1 MELEKHAFDI
11 INKIESKTAV
21 ICVVGLGQ
29 VGLPTALSFLKLG
42 YRVLGYDIN
51 EKLIRNLEEGTTPIV
66 EKGFADLV
74 NKFIKSKSFTPSVSS
89 NILASADVII
99 ICVASPLDDTG
110 FAVDMKFI
118 TSAIEAVV
126 KYLTTQKLIVIES
139 TLPPGAM
146 KKYIIPLTESL
157 SKKKAGS
164 DFLISFCP
172 ERISPGNALREFNE
186 NDRIIGAN
194 DDKSY
199 LSTLAL
205 FKNITKGKIHR
216 TDTTT
221 AEISK
226 LAENSYRDINIA
238 FANELA
244 IICEQSDSDVQDV
257 IRLANTHPRVNI
269 HKPGPGVGGPC
280 LPKDPYLL
288 IMGKNFDESIVK
300 TARSINDSMPSHVVD
315 ILIKSLNSNKISNDK
330 LNVLLLGSSYKPGVS
345 DTRYSPTRSIVLSL
359 KKEGFQNITLHD
371 PFTEDTLGAKFT
383 SELDS
388 VLGQADCVII
398 ATAHSMYSSLA
409 TKDFKKHCIIVDA
422 VRLFDKEDFVNSRLT
437 YIPLGACL
445 SESEAK

>member
-1 MELEKHAFDI
+1 MEVEQPSFDLAK
-11 INKIESKTAV
+11 KIEQKAAV

-42 YRVLGYDIN
+42 YKVIGYDIN
-51 EKLIRNLEEGTTPIV
+51 EKLVRNLEGGISPLP
-66 EKGFADLV
+66 EKGFNELINRYLKDR
-74 NKFIKSKSFTPSVSS
+74 SFSLSESPDV
-89 NILASADVII
+89 LASADVII

-110 FAVDMKFI
+110 FAVDMKFL

-126 KYLTTQKLIVIES
+126 KYLTTQKLIIVES

-164 DFLISFCP
+164 DFLVSFCP
-172 ERISPGNALREFNE
+172 ERISPGNALQEFNE

-194 DDKSY
+194 DDRSFW
-199 LSTLAL
+199 STLAL
-205 FKNITKGKIHR
+205 FRNLTKGKIHR

-244 IICEQSDSDVQDV
+244 IICEQSDSDVKDV

-288 IMGKNFDESIVK
+288 IMGKNFDNSIIK
-300 TARSINDSMPSHVVD
+300 TARSINDSMPSHTVD
-315 ILIKSLNSNKISNDK
+315 ILMKTLDSTKISKDK
-330 LNVLLLGSSYKPGVS
+330 LNVLILGIAYKPGVG
-345 DTRYSPTRSIVLSL
+345 DTRYSPTRSIVSSL

-371 PFTEDTLGAKFT
+371 RFTEDGLGAKFT
-383 SELDS
+383 SDLNS
-388 VLGQADCVII
+388 VLGSADCVII
-398 ATAHSMYSSLA
+398 ATAHAMYLSLG
-409 TKDFKKHCIIVDA
+409 TKDFKNDCIIVDA
-422 VRLFDKEDFVNSRLT
+422 VRLFNKVDFLNSSLV
-437 YIPLGACL
+437 YIALGA
-445 SESEAK
+445 

>member
-1 MELEKHAFDI
+1 MEVERPSFELV
-11 INKIESKTAV
+11 NKIEQKAAV
-21 ICVVGLGQ
+21 ICIVGLGQ

-42 YRVLGYDIN
+42 YRVIGYDIN
-51 EKLIRNLEEGTTPIV
+51 EKLVRNLEQGISPLP
-66 EKGFADLV
+66 EKGFKDLI
-74 NKFIKSKSFTPSVSS
+74 NTYLKNKSFSLSESS
-89 NILASADVII
+89 NVLASADVII

-110 FAVDMKFI
+110 FAVDMKFL
-118 TSAIEAVV
+118 TSAIEAVA
-126 KYLTTQKLIVIES
+126 KYLTAQKLIVVES

-146 KKYIIPLTESL
+146 KKYIIPLTESF
-157 SKKKAGS
+157 SKKRAGS

-172 ERISPGNALREFNE
+172 ERISPGNALQEFNE
-186 NDRIIGAN
+186 NDRIVGAN

-205 FKNITKGKIHR
+205 FRNLTKGKIHR

-244 IICEQSDSDVQDV
+244 IICEESDADVKDV

-288 IMGKNFDESIVK
+288 VMGKNFDNSIVK
-300 TARSINDSMPSHVVD
+300 TARWINDSMPSHIVD
-315 ILIKSLNSNKISNDK
+315 ILMKTLNSTKIRKDN
-330 LNVLLLGSSYKPGVS
+330 LNVLILGISYKPGVG
-345 DTRYSPTRSIVLSL
+345 DTRYSPTRSIVSSL

-371 PFTEDTLGAKFT
+371 PFTEDTLGVKFT
-383 SELDS
+383 SDLNS
-388 VLGQADCVII
+388 VLGVADCVII
-398 ATAHSMYSSLA
+398 ATAHSIYSSLG
-409 TKDFKKHCIIVDA
+409 TRDFKKGCIIVDA
-422 VRLFDKEDFVNSRLT
+422 VRLFDKDEFQNSKLT
-437 YIPLGACL
+437 YIALGA
-445 SESEAK
+445 